1 VTTDS
6 ALITASLT
14 EPSRFGD
21 LFRRHAGPIFRYA
34 SRRLDAGA
42 AEDVLSETF
51 VIAFAKRARFNHAW
65 ESALPWLFGIAT
77 REIARYRKAEARA
90 WDAVRR
96 DPSADIADIAEAAGD
111 RVDAAVAVKALGAAL
126 SAMPS
131 RDRDVLLLYAWAD
144 LDYAAIAVALDIPIG
159 TVRSR
164 LNRARRILRTT
175 PGLTNSTTEGDGD
188 DERPHPAPR
197 LAQLRD

>member
-1 VTTDS
+1 MTTDS
-6 ALITASLT
+6 ALIAASLT

-21 LFRRHAGPIFRYA
+21 LFRRHAGVIFRYA
-34 SRRLDAGA
+34 SRRLDTGA

-51 VIAFAKRARFNHAW
+51 VVAFAKRARFNHAW

-96 DPSADIADIAEAAGD
+96 DPSADIPDVADAIGN
-111 RVDAAVAVKALGAAL
+111 RVDASVAVRALGAAL
-126 SAMPS
+126 SSMPG

-144 LDYAAIAVALDIPIG
+144 LDYAGIAVALDIPIG

-164 LNRARRILRTT
+164 LNRARRILRAAD
-175 PGLTNSTTEGDGD
+175 GLTNLTQEGDD
-188 DERPHPAPR
+188 DERPHTAPR
-197 LAQLRD
+197 VAEL

>member
-6 ALITASLT
+6 ALIAASLT

-21 LFRRHAGPIFRYA
+21 LFRRHATAIFRYA
-34 SRRLDAGA
+34 SRRLDGIA

-51 VIAFAKRARFNHAW
+51 VVAFAKRARFDHAW

-90 WDAVRR
+90 WDAMRR
-96 DPSADIADIAEAAGD
+96 DPSADVADVADAVGE
-111 RVDAAVAVKALGAAL
+111 RVDAATAVRALGSAL
-126 SAMPS
+126 SSMPS

-144 LDYAAIAVALDIPIG
+144 LDYAAIAVALDIPVG

-164 LNRARRILRTT
+164 LNRARRVLRAAD
-175 PGLTNSTTEGDGD
+175 GLKNVTQEGDD

-197 LAQLRD
+197 VAQR